1 MSATDRRYS
10 GGTFW
15 PFLACAFCCVGVGCS
30 GPAPTA
36 PTTPTTTAPVSTV
49 CHVGRIVGPE
59 QSCTVG
65 DERFEVD
72 RDGRGCLIAGSGNMV
87 SRFCSSTRVAV
98 DGFDAIRLPDT
109 NDWRIEAN
117 RGGP

>member
-10 GGTFW
+10 GGTVW

-36 PTTPTTTAPVSTV
+36 PTTTAPVSTV
-49 CHVGRIVGPE
+49 CQLGQIVGPE

-72 RDGRGCLIAGSGNMV
+72 RDGRGCLIGGSGNMV
-87 SRFCSSTRVAV
+87 FRFCASTRVIAV
-98 DGFDAIRLPDT
+98 DGFVARRVPDT

-117 RGGP
+117 RGGV